1 MTSLDQVLTA
11 ADPEAAPGLVAGIV
25 RKGGAVELA
34 ATGARSKTD
43 PAAMTKDSVFWIASC
58 TKLVTSIAV
67 LQLVDDGKVGVED
80 LVADHLP
87 AFADLPIFEGFDADG
102 KAKLRPSREPVRIR
116 HLLTHTSGC
125 SYPFTDAD
133 LGRYAQENGI
143 EMIEGHRLPR
153 LFEAGTRWQYGVST
167 EWLGLLI
174 TAVTGKPLA
183 TVFEERIFQPL
194 GMADTSF
201 VLDARLAERAAGMHA
216 RIPGVGLAPIPFAMP
231 PPPSFIQGGGGL
243 YSTAPD
249 YLKLLGALVEGGG
262 KLLSPGS
269 MKLLTSNQVGEIDCG
284 VFKAADP
291 TASNDFDPLP
301 GRSKRWSL
309 GAMYSDEA
317 GGDGR
322 SEGSFAWAGLA
333 NCYYWVD
340 PKAGVAGVLFAQV
353 LPFADPKVLDVFSAV
368 ERAAYG
374 AGEHLAI

>member
-1 MTSLDQVLTA
+1 MTTLHQILAA

-25 RKGGAVELA
+25 RRGQAPELA
-34 ATGARSKTD
+34 VSGARSKAD
-43 PAAMTKDSVFWIASC
+43 AAAMTVDSVFWIASC

-67 LQLVDDGKVGVED
+67 LQLIDDGKVGVED
-80 LVADHLP
+80 LVVDHLP
-87 AFADLPIFEGFDADG
+87 AFADLPILGGFDADG
-102 KAKLRPSREPVRIR
+102 KPQLKPSQEPVRIR

-153 LFEAGTRWQYGVST
+153 LFEAGERWQYGVST

-174 TAVTGKPLA
+174 AAVAGKPLA
-183 TVFEERIFQPL
+183 TVFEERIFAPL
-194 GMADTSF
+194 GMTDTSF
-201 VLDARLAERAAGMHA
+201 VLDERLAARAAAIHA
-216 RIPGVGLAPIPFAMP
+216 RIPGVGLTPIPFGMP

-249 YLKLLGALVEGGG
+249 YLKLLAALLDGGV
-262 KLLSPGS
+262 KLLSPGA

-284 VFKAADP
+284 VFKASDP
-291 TASNDFDPLP
+291 TTTNDFDPLP
-301 GRSKRWSL
+301 GRTKRWSL

-340 PKAGVAGVLFAQV
+340 PKAGVAGLLFAQV
-353 LPFADPKVLDVFSAV
+353 LPFADPKVLEVFSAV

-374 AGEHLAI
+374 VAERVVL

>member
-1 MTSLDQVLTA
+1 MTSLDQVLAA
-11 ADPEAAPGLVAGIV
+11 ADPQTAPGLVAGIV

-34 ATGARSKTD
+34 ASGARSTTD
-43 PAAMTKDSVFWIASC
+43 PAAMTRDSVFWIASC

-67 LQLVDDGKVGVED
+67 LQLVDEGRVGVED
-80 LVADHLP
+80 LVVDHLP
-87 AFADLPIFEGFDADG
+87 AFADLPILEGFDADG
-102 KAKLRPSREPVRIR
+102 KAKLRSAKEPVRIR

-153 LFEAGTRWQYGVST
+153 LFEAGERWQYGVST

-174 TAVTGKPLA
+174 AAVTGKPLA
-183 TVFEERIFQPL
+183 QVFDERIFQPL
-194 GMADTSF
+194 GMTDTSF
-201 VLDARLAERAAGMHA
+201 VLEPRLAERVVPVHA
-216 RIPGVGLAPIPFAMP
+216 RIPGVGLTPIPFGMP

-249 YLKLLGALVEGGG
+249 YLKLLGALVDGGG

-284 VFKAADP
+284 VFKASDP
-291 TASNDFDPLP
+291 TASNDYDPLP
-301 GRSKRWSL
+301 GRAKRWSL
-309 GAMYSDEA
+309 GALYSDEA
-317 GGDGR
+317 GDHGR

-333 NCYYWVD
+333 NCYYWAD
-340 PKAGVAGVLFAQV
+340 LKAGVAGVLFAQV
-353 LPFADPKVLDVFSAV
+353 LPFADPKVIAVFDAV

-374 AGEHLAI
+374 K

>member
-1 MTSLDQVLTA
+1 MTTLAQVLAA
-11 ADPEAAPGLVAGIV
+11 ADPETAPGLVAGIV

-34 ATGARSKTD
+34 ASGARSKTA
-43 PAAMTKDSVFWIASC
+43 PAAMTDDSVFWIASC

-67 LQLVDDGKVGVED
+67 LQLVDEGRVGVED
-80 LVADHLP
+80 LVTDHLP
-87 AFADLPIFEGFDADG
+87 AFADLPILEGFNAEG
-102 KAKLRPSREPVRIR
+102 QARLRPSQEPVRIR

-183 TVFEERIFQPL
+183 QVFEERIFQPL
-194 GMADTSF
+194 GMNDTSF
-201 VLDARLAERAAGMHA
+201 VLDGRLAQRVVPVHA
-216 RIPGVGLAPIPFAMP
+216 RIPGVGLTPIPFAMP

-249 YLKLLGALVEGGG
+249 YLKLLGALVDGGSR
-262 KLLSPGS
+262 LLSPGS

-291 TASNDFDPLP
+291 TTSNDYDPLP
-301 GRSKRWSL
+301 GRDKRWSL
-309 GAMYSDEA
+309 GAMFSDQA
-317 GGDGR
+317 GPHGR

-340 PKAGVAGVLFAQV
+340 MQAGVAGVLFAQV
-353 LPFADPKVLDVFSAV
+353 LPFADPKVIRAFDAV

-374 AGEHLAI
+374 MEAAVAL